1 MGKMRDLTGQVFG
14 KLTVLECVG
23 KIDGK
28 NYYWRCQCECGN
40 QKIIRGN
47 NLTKTNGTKSCG
59 CLIAEKINKY
69 NEQQSE
75 KAKIPIGTKIGKL
88 TVVEDLGM
96 REQVPGHNRRWYK
109 CQCECGRTHEVM
121 GNMLKQKQ
129 VLSCGH
135 CITSKGEFLI
145 SKLLDE
151 NNIFYNHDICLPL
164 LKQETGRNLR
174 YDFVLYNN
182 DQIIRII
189 EFDGRQHVNGPDT
202 NYWGRGSDTLEDI
215 QQRDQIKNEF
225 CYKHNIPLVRIP
237 YKFINNL
244 TIDMLLGDEFLVKR
258 EE

>member
-1 MGKMRDLTGQVFG
+1 MGKMHDLTGQVFG

-28 NYYWRCQCECGN
+28 HYYWKCQCECGN

-59 CLIAEKINKY
+59 CLITEKINKY

-88 TVVEDLGM
+88 TVIEDLGM

-135 CITSKGEFLI
+135 CIISKGEFLI

-189 EFDGRQHVNGPDT
+189 EFDGRQHINGPDT
-202 NYWGRGSDTLEDI
+202 NYWGHGSDTLEDI